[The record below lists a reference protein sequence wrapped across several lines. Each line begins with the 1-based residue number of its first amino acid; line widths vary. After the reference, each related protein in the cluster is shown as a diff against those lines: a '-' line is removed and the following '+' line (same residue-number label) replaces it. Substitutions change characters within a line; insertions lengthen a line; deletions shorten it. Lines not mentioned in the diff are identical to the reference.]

1 VDQASRTVVV
11 QTPQAALGSIAGY
24 VPGISTLNAGQ
35 KNSLIAKLNAA
46 TAAVARGDT
55 TAANN
60 QLSAFLNEL
69 QADVNTGKVSPAAA
83 SVLRSAMDAV
93 QAALGTYNR
102 FLEWWPVEA

>member
-1 VDQASRTVVV
+1 MVV

-83 SVLRSAMDAV
+83 SVLRSAMHAV